1 MTDLSVSS
9 AAVVCADR
17 FYLSD
22 EAQAE
27 LARLG
32 GLAWADASDALDLA
46 EKIGGSWAVKVIV
59 SEYVPLND
67 EVLDRAPGLK
77 GVIAYG
83 AGYNHI
89 DVSAMR
95 HASVQTC
102 NCPGKNSQAVAELV
116 FGLLLSLLRRIPA
129 ADPWVRTGGWAETGM
144 TLPGWIYGR
153 ELWGKTLG
161 IVGLGHIGVRV
172 AKIAKGFDMKA
183 IGCDPSL
190 DSEQLSSLGVEP
202 VTLSELLS
210 RSDIVT
216 LHVPLVPETEGMI
229 DEAALAA
236 AKPGV
241 ILVNTSR
248 GRVIDEDA
256 LVRGL
261 RTGHIGGAALDVF
274 ASEPLM
280 SSHPLAG
287 FENVILTPHIGAL
300 TREAGDR
307 LSDSV
312 ARQARDILEG
322 RLPEGLIR

>member
-32 GLAWADASDALDLA
+32 GFAWADASGALDLA

-59 SEYVPLND
+59 SEYVCLND
-67 EVLDRAPGLK
+67 EVLVRAPGLR

-116 FGLLLSLLRRIPA
+116 FGLLLTLLRKIPA
-129 ADPWVRTGGWAETGM
+129 ADPWVRTGGWEKAGM
-144 TLPGWIYGR
+144 TLPGWITGR

-161 IVGLGHIGVRV
+161 IVGLGHIGARV
-172 AKIAKGFDMKA
+172 AGIARGFDMNI
-183 IGCDPSL
+183 IGCDPCL
-190 DSEQLSSLGVEP
+190 DPEELSRLGVEP
-202 VTLSELLS
+202 ATLSELLS
-210 RSDIVT
+210 RSDMIT

-229 DEAALAA
+229 DEAALAT
-236 AKPGV
+236 AKPGM

-248 GRVIDEDA
+248 GRVVDEEA
-256 LVRGL
+256 LIRGL
-261 RTGHIGGAALDVF
+261 RTGRIGGAALDVF
-274 ASEPLM
+274 TAEPLL

-312 ARQARDILEG
+312 ARQARDIIEG